1 MLLLEVFYIQLC
13 RFHYDS
19 KPKLVAT
26 VDFLVRG
33 FLFFFGRKTW
43 NREIDVEIAPELSAL
58 AIHLKPSKLQKCV
71 ENAII

>member
-26 VDFLVRG
+26 VDVLVRS
-33 FLFFFGRKTW
+33 FLSFFGRKTW
-43 NREIDVEIAPELSAL
+43 NREIDVEIAPELSTL
-58 AIHLKPSKLQKCV
+58 AIHLKPRKLQK
-71 ENAII
+71 

>member
-1 MLLLEVFYIQLC
+1 MRIFEVFCIQLC

-26 VDFLVRG
+26 VDVLVRS

-43 NREIDVEIAPELSAL
+43 NREIDVEIAPELLTL
-58 AIHLKPSKLQKCV
+58 AIHLKPSKLQK
-71 ENAII
+71 